1 VRKFRIF
8 AGRIFRLAGRPV
20 GYYLAMTTYDLATVE
35 SDLLD
40 YSDFEEVG
48 SVSRAKSYIT
58 AANRWLTI
66 VAASASNQGSSLTRN
81 VQQVMQMLAR
91 AQSFVAAKDTASAN
105 NSKVRFFGISQ
116 GFR

>member
-1 VRKFRIF
+1 
-8 AGRIFRLAGRPV
+8 
-20 GYYLAMTTYDLATVE
+20 MTTYDLATVE
-35 SDLLD
+35 ADLLD
-40 YSDFEEVG
+40 YSDYEEQN

-81 VQQVMQMLAR
+81 VQQVSQMLAR
-91 AQSFVAAKDTASAN
+91 AQSFVAANDTASASK
-105 NSKVRFFGISQ
+105 SKVRFLSINQ

>member
-1 VRKFRIF
+1 
-8 AGRIFRLAGRPV
+8 
-20 GYYLAMTTYDLATVE
+20 MTTYDLATVE

-81 VQQVMQMLAR
+81 VQQVMQMMAR